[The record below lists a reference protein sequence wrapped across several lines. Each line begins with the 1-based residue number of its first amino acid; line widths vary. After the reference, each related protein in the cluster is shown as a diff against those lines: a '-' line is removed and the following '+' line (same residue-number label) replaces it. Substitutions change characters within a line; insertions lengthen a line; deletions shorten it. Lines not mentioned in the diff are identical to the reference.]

1 MTTFQKIIK
10 YGAIAFGAYLCVI
23 IISAII
29 LAITTIFGITVGMN
43 AIEESFNNNNQT
55 VIESVNYEYTG
66 IEKLNIELG
75 ICKLNI
81 QNDETLTDK
90 IKVEMKNT
98 SNKMYCKQLGN
109 ELKIDDDKNVSINFL
124 KNRNIVPEITIYIP
138 QNQEFENVDL
148 NVSINDVNI
157 EKLNA
162 KKAKIETGGGRCII
176 KNIITEQLDIE
187 GGAGETI
194 VENSKTNRLELDAGI
209 GSTII
214 TAEIL
219 DTADINSGVGRLEL
233 NLLGSKENYMIKP
246 SVGIGGVVVDNQRAE
261 NEKIIGNGNQKVKID
276 AGIGEVAVNFIE
288 NQVL

>member
-10 YGAIAFGAYLCVI
+10 YGAIAFGAYLCVM

-55 VIESVNYEYTG
+55 VIESVNYEYIG

-75 ICKLNI
+75 MCKLNI

-98 SNKMYCKQLGN
+98 SDKMYCKQNGN
-109 ELKIDDDKNVSINFL
+109 ELKIEDDKNVSINFL

-233 NLLGSKENYMIKP
+233 NLLGSKENYMIRP
-246 SVGIGGVVVDNQRAE
+246 SVGIGGVVIDNQRV
-261 NEKIIGNGNQKVKID
+261 EKEQMIGNGNQKINID
-276 AGIGEVAVNFIE
+276 AGIGEVVVNFME

>member
-10 YGAIAFGAYLCVI
+10 YGAIAFGAYLCVM

-157 EKLNA
+157 EKLNT

-233 NLLGSKENYMIKP
+233 NLLGSKENYMIRP
-246 SVGIGGVVVDNQRAE
+246 AVGIGGVVIDNQRV
-261 NEKIIGNGNQKVKID
+261 EKEQMIGNGNQKVKID

-288 NQVL
+288 NQTV

>member
-10 YGAIAFGAYLCVI
+10 YAAIAFGAYLCVI

-55 VIESVNYEYTG
+55 VIESVNYEYIG

-75 ICKLNI
+75 MCKLNI

-157 EKLNA
+157 ENLNTN
-162 KKAKIETGGGRCII
+162 KAKIETGGGRCII

-233 NLLGSKENYMIKP
+233 NLLGSKENYMIRP
-246 SVGIGGVVVDNQRAE
+246 SVGIGGVVIDNQRV
-261 NEKIIGNGNQKVKID
+261 EKEQMIGNGNQKVKID

-288 NQVL
+288 NQTV